1 MSEKLKDICISV
13 FIVLNIFVI
22 GFIGGY
28 KASDH
33 FREETQMVDTI
44 YVERWDTITIAQ
56 PTEVVRTI
64 VRYDT
69 LRQIEFVNISDT
81 DLLKKL
87 DSLELAIELP
97 ISQAIYRDSTENA
110 KYEAYVSGYKAELD
124 SISIHCKQ
132 IETIVTKTE
141 RIPPRRIGIGIQ
153 AGVGYSGQIAP
164 YVGIGI
170 QYRIW

>member
-1 MSEKLKDICISV
+1 MSDQRSYSLSAFLAILLLTAGV
-13 FIVLNIFVI
+13 
-22 GFIGGY
+22 IGGY
-28 KASDH
+28 EIGRGAGDAP
-33 FREETQMVDTI
+33 EPIIDTI

-56 PTEVVRTI
+56 PTEVIRTI
-64 VRYDT
+64 VRHDT
-69 LRQIEFVNISDT
+69 LKQIEFVNISDT

-97 ISQAIYRDSTENA
+97 ISQAIYRDSTKDA

-124 SISIHCKQ
+124 SISIQCRQ

-141 RIPPRRIGIGIQ
+141 RIPPRRIGFGIQ

-164 YVGIGI
+164 YVGLGI